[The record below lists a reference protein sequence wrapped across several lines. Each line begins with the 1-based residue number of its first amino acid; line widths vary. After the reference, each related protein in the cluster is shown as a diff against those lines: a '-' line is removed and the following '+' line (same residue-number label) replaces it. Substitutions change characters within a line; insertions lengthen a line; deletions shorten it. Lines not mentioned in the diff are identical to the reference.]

1 MATELRRSLG
11 PVELVFYGVGTI
23 VGAGIYSVLG
33 AAAGLAGA
41 GVWVSLLLAGLAA
54 FVTALSYAELI
65 ALYPQAGAEYHFL
78 KRAFPQQPLPRFFA
92 GYLIALNA
100 ASTSAT
106 VALAFGGYLRV
117 FLEIPVAV
125 TAFGLLSLCTLVNI
139 IGIRESTWASIA
151 LICVEVSGLLLLIA
165 AGFWHT
171 DVVAAVTL
179 PAVADGSAIFAA
191 TALIFFIYIGFEDVA
206 NLAEEAHEPERDVP
220 RALLLS
226 VGITTA
232 IYLLVAWVALA
243 LAPPQ
248 VLAQSESPLTTAA
261 DGIAPW
267 IGKTLAVSALFAT
280 ASTALIS
287 LISVSRLLFGM
298 ARDAALPAVLGR
310 LTPRR
315 RTPWVAA
322 LALYGAA
329 CALLPLGEV
338 KVVASVSALGVLS
351 VFVGVQVALITLRFT
366 CPELPRRFK
375 VPGAIGRLP
384 LLPVLG
390 IIATLALLTQF
401 DATVYLVGG
410 IAVAIGAL
418 LHKLAGRG
426 RNTANPPQ
434 TEE

>member
-11 PVELVFYGVGTI
+11 PIQLVFYGVGTI

-33 AAAGLAGA
+33 AAAGLAGP
-41 GVWVSLLLAGLAA
+41 GVWVSLVLAGLAA
-54 FVTALSYAELI
+54 FITALSYAELI

-78 KRAFPQQPLPRFFA
+78 KRAFPQQPFPRFFA
-92 GYLIALNA
+92 GYLVAINA
-100 ASTSAT
+100 AATSAT

-117 FLEIPVAV
+117 FLEIPAAL
-125 TAFGLLSLCTLVNI
+125 TAFVLLSLCTLVNI
-139 IGIRESTWASIA
+139 AGIRESTWASIA
-151 LICVEVSGLLLLIA
+151 LICVEVAGLLLLVA

-171 DVVAAVTL
+171 DVMAAVAL
-179 PAVADGSAIFAA
+179 PAAADGSAIFAA
-191 TALIFFIYIGFEDVA
+191 TALIFFIFIGFEDVA
-206 NLAEEAHEPERDVP
+206 NLAEEAKDAQRDVP

-243 LAPPQ
+243 LAPPPL
-248 VLAQSESPLTTAA
+248 LAQSESPLTTAA
-261 DGIAPW
+261 SGLAPW
-267 IGKTLAVSALFAT
+267 IGKTLAVTALFAT
-280 ASTALIS
+280 ASTALIA
-287 LISVSRLLFGM
+287 LISISRLLFGM
-298 ARDAALPAVLGR
+298 ARDGALPAVLAR

-338 KVVASVSALGVLS
+338 RVVASVSALGVLT
-351 VFVGVQVALITLRFT
+351 VFAGIQVALITLRFT
-366 CPELPRRFK
+366 RPELPRKFR
-375 VPGAIGRLP
+375 VPGAVGRLP

-401 DATVYLVGG
+401 EPRVYLVGG
-410 IAVAIGAL
+410 IAVAIGLL
-418 LHKLAGRG
+418 LHKLAGR
-426 RNTANPPQ
+426 RP
-434 TEE
+434 E